1 MLLERPRT
9 ADAGSDAAAEWD
21 QKEMTFTEHLRELR
35 NRLMICAVTV
45 TIVAVCMFYP
55 SIYVITWMEHE
66 YFPGITLHAFG
77 PADAVGTMFR
87 FSLYA
92 AIVIGLPV
100 IMHQI
105 WLFIV
110 PAIHPRTRRVVYKL
124 IAPSVALAAIGILF
138 CHFVV
143 VRVVV
148 KGTTFLTSLIATQT
162 YGVGPT
168 LNFIL
173 ILFFAFA
180 LIFQLP
186 MVLIMLARIGLVSSK
201 SLRTFRRYAIMGALL
216 AGGVAAP
223 DGQPTTMM
231 LMAAPL
237 FLLYEAS
244 IWVILL
250 LERSWQRESSY
261 A

>member
-1 MLLERPRT
+1 MLLERRQ
-9 ADAGSDAAAEWD
+9 AVDAGESEWD

-35 NRLMICAVTV
+35 NRLMVCAVTI
-45 TIVAVCMFYP
+45 TLIGVCMFYP
-55 SIYVITWMEHE
+55 SIYVIQWLKRE

-77 PADAVGTMFR
+77 PVDAVGTMFR
-87 FSLYA
+87 FSLYS

-105 WLFIV
+105 WMFIV
-110 PAIHPRTRRVVYKL
+110 PAIHPRTRRIVYKL
-124 IAPSVALAAIGILF
+124 IAPSLLLGVLGILF
-138 CHFVV
+138 AHFIVIPVV
-143 VRVVV
+143 IR
-148 KGTTFLTSLIATQT
+148 GTTFITSLVATET
-162 YGVGPT
+162 YGIGPT
-168 LNFIL
+168 LNL
-173 ILFFAFA
+173 VLLLFLAFA

-186 MVLIMLARIGLVSSK
+186 MVLIMLARIGLISSK
-201 SLRTFRRYAIMGALL
+201 SLRTFRRYAIMGSML
-216 AGGVAAP
+216 AGGIAAP

-250 LERSWQRESSY
+250 LERSWQHES

>member
-1 MLLERPRT
+1 MVLERRRVL
-9 ADAGSDAAAEWD
+9 GSETEREANWD

-35 NRLMICAVTV
+35 NRLMICAVTI

-55 SIYVITWMEHE
+55 SIFVINWMKRE

-87 FSLYA
+87 FSLYS

-110 PAIHPRTRRVVYKL
+110 PAIHPKTRRMVYKL
-124 IAPSVALAAIGILF
+124 IVPSVVLAAIGIVF
-138 CHFVV
+138 CHFIVVPVV
-143 VRVVV
+143 VR
-148 KGTTFLTSLIATQT
+148 GTTFLTSLIATET

-168 LNFIL
+168 LNFVL
-173 ILFFAFA
+173 ILFLAFA

-201 SLRTFRRYAIMGALL
+201 SLRTFRRYAIMGSLTL
-216 AGGVAAP
+216 GGVAAP

-237 FLLYEAS
+237 LVLYEAS
-244 IWVILL
+244 IWIIMV
-250 LERSWQRESSY
+250 LERSWQHES
-261 A
+261 APT

>member
-1 MLLERPRT
+1 MLLERPRA
-9 ADAGSDAAAEWD
+9 ADAGSGEAAEWD

-35 NRLMICAVTV
+35 NRLMVCIVTI

-55 SIYVITWMEHE
+55 SIFVINWMKQE

-110 PAIHPRTRRVVYKL
+110 PAIHPKTRRVVYRL
-124 IAPSVALAAIGILF
+124 IAPSILLAAVGILF

-148 KGTTFLTSLIATQT
+148 RGTTFLTSLIATET
-162 YGVGPT
+162 YGIGPT

-201 SLRTFRRYAIMGALL
+201 SLRTFRRYAIMGSML
-216 AGGVAAP
+216 AGGIAAP

-244 IWVILL
+244 IWVIML

>member
-1 MLLERPRT
+1 MVVERQRT
-9 ADAGSDAAAEWD
+9 SQNAAEREVDWD

-35 NRLMICAVTV
+35 NRLMVCVV
-45 TIVAVCMFYP
+45 TITIAAVCMFYP
-55 SIYVITWMEHE
+55 SIFVINWMKRE

-87 FSLYA
+87 FSLYS
-92 AIVIGLPV
+92 AIVIGLPM
-100 IMHQI
+100 IMYQI

-110 PAIHPRTRRVVYKL
+110 PAIHPKTRRMVYKL
-124 IAPSVALAAIGILF
+124 IAPSIVLAAIGIVF

-143 VRVVV
+143 VPVVV
-148 KGTTFLTSLIATQT
+148 RGTTFLTSLIATET

-168 LNFIL
+168 LNFVL
-173 ILFFAFA
+173 ILFLAFA

-186 MVLIMLARIGLVSSK
+186 MVLIMLARIGIVSSK
-201 SLRTFRRYAIMGALL
+201 SLRTFRRYAIMGAML
-216 AGGVAAP
+216 AGGIAAP

-237 FLLYEAS
+237 LVLYEAS
-244 IWVILL
+244 IWIIML
-250 LERSWQRESSY
+250 LERSWQRESAY
-261 A
+261 T

>member
-1 MLLERPRT
+1 MLLEQPR
-9 ADAGSDAAAEWD
+9 AAEESQLDWD

-35 NRLMICAVTV
+35 NRLMICASV
-45 TIVAVCMFYP
+45 VAVIGIGMFYP
-55 SIYVITWMEHE
+55 SIFVIKWMSHE

-87 FSLYA
+87 FSIYS

-100 IMHQI
+100 ILHQA
-105 WLFIV
+105 WMFIV
-110 PAIHPRTRRVVYKL
+110 PAVHPKTRRIVYRL
-124 IAPSVALAAIGILF
+124 LVPAVLLAAMGILF
-138 CHFVV
+138 CHFIVIPVV
-143 VRVVV
+143 IR
-148 KGTTFLTSLIATQT
+148 GTTYLTSLIATET
-162 YGVGPT
+162 YGIGAT

-173 ILFFAFA
+173 ILFLAFA

-186 MVLIMLARIGLVSSK
+186 MVLIMLARIGLVNSK
-201 SLRTFRRYAIMGALL
+201 LLRTYRRYAIMAALL
-216 AGGVAAP
+216 IGGVAAP
-223 DGQPTTMM
+223 DGQPTTML

-237 FLLYEAS
+237 FILYEAS

-250 LERSWQRESSY
+250 LERSWQRESEY

>member
-1 MLLERPRT
+1 MLLERPES
-9 ADAGSDAAAEWD
+9 AGDANLEWD

-35 NRLMICAVTV
+35 NRLMICVA
-45 TIVAVCMFYP
+45 TIAAIGVGMFYP
-55 SIYVITWMEHE
+55 SIFVIQWMSRE
-66 YFPGITLHAFG
+66 YFPGIKLHAFG

-87 FSLYA
+87 FSIYS

-100 IMHQI
+100 ILYQLWM
-105 WLFIV
+105 FVV
-110 PAIHPRTRRVVYKL
+110 PAIHPKTRRIVYRL
-124 IAPSVALAAIGILF
+124 LAPSVLLAAVGIVF
-138 CHFVV
+138 CHYIVIPVV
-143 VRVVV
+143 IR
-148 KGTTFLTSLIATQT
+148 GTTYLTGLIATET
-162 YGVGPT
+162 YGIGST
-168 LNFIL
+168 LNFLL
-173 ILFFAFA
+173 ILFLAFA

-201 SLRTFRRYAIMGALL
+201 SLRTYRRYAIMASLL
-216 AGGVAAP
+216 IGGVAAP

-250 LERSWQRESSY
+250 LERSWQRESSP